1 MSNHDLTPAHPDR
14 ETVHAE
20 IVDGPYVTH
29 EYSAPQPT
37 VTFAEPT
44 AFVALVLAVLSWIIL
59 PVVGAIA
66 ALLIAP
72 GAKRKI
78 RASNGQLAGYKLAQ
92 AAQVIAVLN
101 ILAAAF
107 IIWLLVQIIQW
118 IF

>member
-1 MSNHDLTPAHPDR
+1 MTDHDLTPAHRDN

-29 EYSAPQPT
+29 DYGQTQPG

-44 AFVALVLAVLSWIIL
+44 AFVALLLAVLSWIVL
-59 PVVGAIA
+59 PVVGALA
-66 ALLIAP
+66 ALAVAP
-72 GAKRKI
+72 RAKRKI

-92 AAQVIAVLN
+92 AAQVIAIGNL
-101 ILAAAF
+101 LAAAF
-107 IIWLLVQIIQW
+107 IIWLLIQIIQW